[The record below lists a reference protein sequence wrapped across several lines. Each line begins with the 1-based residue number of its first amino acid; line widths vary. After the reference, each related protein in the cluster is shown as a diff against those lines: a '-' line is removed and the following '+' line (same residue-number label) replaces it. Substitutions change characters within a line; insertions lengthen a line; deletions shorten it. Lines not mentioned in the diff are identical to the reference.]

1 MSLVLYQI
9 ADDGVNGIV
18 TPEADAA
25 AWDFAT
31 LGATGI
37 ISGMTVTHLGGNT
50 LQVGAG
56 RGIVHGRSFKCDN
69 ETLLATVSGS
79 GVVNGRLLLRID
91 LAGDEK
97 IRLVTQAAEQLP
109 ALVQEDLSGG
119 GTVYELPLAL
129 YQVDQIA
136 VSDLV
141 DLRPMAMGAYAFSVI
156 VRGDAWQGE
165 SAPYTQRIEVDADG
179 RSLAWITPTD
189 KCDIPIGEPTHNIGE
204 YWNNDLYLQYMGQF
218 GCIKC
223 VRTEN
228 GGLVFICPEEKP
240 VWGELKIYIKMLNRR

>member
-1 MSLVLYQI
+1 MSLVLYQT

-31 LGATGI
+31 LGAAGI
-37 ISGMTVTHLGGNT
+37 INGMAVTHLGGNT
-50 LQVGAG
+50 LQVGEG

-69 ETLLATVSGS
+69 ETLLATVSGE

-109 ALVQEDLSGG
+109 ALVQEDLSKN

-129 YQVDQIA
+129 YQADQIA
-136 VSDLV
+136 VSNLV

-156 VRGDAWQGE
+156 VRADAWQGQ
-165 SAPYTQRIEVDADG
+165 SAPYTQRIETDADG
-179 RSLAWITPTD
+179 RSLAWITPAD
-189 KCDIPIGEPTHNIGE
+189 KCDIPVGDPNHNMGAE
-204 YWNNDLYLQYMGQF
+204 WDNAVYLQYLEDF
-218 GCIKC
+218 AKIKC
-223 VRTEN
+223 VRTVN
-228 GGLVFICPEEKP
+228 GGLVFICPEYKTAF
-240 VWGELKIYIKMLNRR
+240 GELKIDIKMLNRR